1 MVTSL
6 PRPREET
13 AGCLIPGYLTERD
26 HPWLT
31 ALIDVYDQFVGRPR
45 QELSARL
52 REPLGIEC
60 PTRGVAIAI
69 HVLDR
74 IYRGTVTSA
83 VPPPAAR
90 AALFGA
96 ASRRDRPAARV
107 IEQVAASLSITPQ
120 DLCGALFA
128 DVPGL
133 RRVSGPEHPPSAP
146 LIALSANEEIVRR
159 LVFRAAHVRIR
170 VLGAAHAVVRQA
182 KLGGLITAIRPGSR
196 PGALQLDVSGP
207 FAVFRRTLVYGRMLA
222 RLIPI
227 VAAAGRFEVR
237 CSCDLDGRRREVV
250 IRSGDPIRPA
260 IVRRY
265 DSKLEER
272 FARDFRRAAPEYD
285 LIREPEP
292 VPAGGTLIFPD
303 FAVRRRGD
311 PRRRWLIEIV
321 GFWTADYL
329 RRKLSHLRAAGI
341 PDLIVCIDA
350 DRDCGRDELPRDAA
364 VVRYRKRIDVQE
376 VLRAM
381 QTSHG
386 TGS

>member
-1 MVTSL
+1 MGLVTSL
-6 PRPREET
+6 PRPRELT
-13 AGCLIPGYLTERD
+13 DGSLVPGYLTERD

-45 QELSARL
+45 QELDARL
-52 REPLGIEC
+52 GEPLGIEC
-60 PTRGVAIAI
+60 PPRRRAIAL

-74 IYRGTVTSA
+74 IYRGAVTSA
-83 VPPPAAR
+83 VPPPAVR

-96 ASRRDRPAARV
+96 AARRDRPALHV
-107 IEQVAASLSITPQ
+107 IEDVAAGLAITPQ
-120 DLCGALFA
+120 DLSAALFA
-128 DVPGL
+128 DVPAL
-133 RRVSGPEHPPSAP
+133 RRVSGPDHPPSAP

-182 KLGGLITAIRPGSR
+182 KLGGLITIVRPGSR
-196 PGALQLDVSGP
+196 PGAVQLDVSGP

-227 VAAAGRFEVR
+227 VAASGRFEVQ

-250 IRSGDPIRPA
+250 VRSGDPIRPA
-260 IVRRY
+260 IIRRY

-285 LIREPEP
+285 VIREPEP

-303 FAVRRRGD
+303 FAVRRRDD
-311 PRRRWLIEIV
+311 PRRRWMIEIV

-329 RRKLSHLRAAGI
+329 KRKLAHLRAAGI
-341 PDLIVCIDA
+341 PDLILCIDA
-350 DRDCGRDELPRDAA
+350 DRDCGRDELPRDAK
-364 VVRYRKRIDVQE
+364 VVRYRKRIDVRE
-376 VLRAM
+376 VLRVM
-381 QTSHG
+381 ETR
-386 TGS
+386 